1 MTATYR
7 LQLLLLIITYVIFS
21 STTIV
26 VQAITYAS
34 PKFNQKILIG
44 PNDIN
49 AYSGETIQF
58 PCIVLKQSDA
68 IVTWCWNDFCTLG
81 KTQLLRH
88 ERTYDGLISIY
99 QYTAYPRFQLSI
111 NEHLNHYN
119 LSIVHVS
126 NKDEGIF
133 QCQVQ
138 RTMNAHEAR
147 SERVHLTLIAPPNG
161 QPTLILPSMPL
172 KQGQT
177 ANITCLSTP
186 SKPASK
192 LILYK
197 NEQIIT
203 KKSSLMIFYELDM
216 TTKNNL
222 TKLIYIIDDPD
233 SSWDSARIRCEQIYQ
248 YANNFHKDVSTRLH
262 VHYKPKARIES
273 QNRYPLTV
281 NSTATFR
288 CIVHGN
294 PEPQLRW
301 FANSMDLTSL
311 TSSIIN
317 IPLSRHVHNHSIG
330 CTATNSIGTTNTS
343 IRLLIRY
350 APIFIV
356 RPPKFVVLDFDNKSP
371 TSSPMILRCIVD
383 SFPRSKIS
391 WYRYGQKLVEGSVFN
406 LENITTHEQQ
416 GLYSYRIET
425 DGFETIHSDFIIY
438 IKGKPLVYIQESKR
452 HRSSNNREFECQVY
466 SSSSILKINWKL
478 NDQSIEST
486 DQSLIST
493 TCDENSCLSKLIYN
507 NRKIFATKNNLNR
520 LSCTAENEY
529 GYEQSRLYQ
538 INFDEDPSTIL
549 VSIILSIFFLLTILS
564 IVAIYC
570 GCRVRH
576 RQKRSIKN
584 LPIVYDAHY
593 SINELIKDVTSL
605 RTSDLRT
612 CNTSFNDNDQLS
624 LKIEQTKI
632 EPTDRLLTSLF
643 NNNHTKK
650 LIDNLSNESSTNSS
664 GFHSKSTTTTFNNE
678 YSPRL
683 AETTDYTFSAF
694 DITNPTELNNSATA
708 LEDTTIITPAPP
720 LSTTITPAPPLSTTI
735 IPTPTPTPTLPRDNP
750 CDNTQLV
757 TPSAPYTTV
766 QPVTKSLQPRRQP
779 KSVNQKYIDSVEMVL
794 TPINESSSDISHSS
808 SSSQSRRTAPQD
820 DHSGKV
826 RKKKNYTFDNTT
838 PTDF

>member
-683 AETTDYTFSAF
+683 AETTDYTFS
-694 DITNPTELNNSATA
+694 
-708 LEDTTIITPAPP
+708 
-720 LSTTITPAPPLSTTI
+720 
-735 IPTPTPTPTLPRDNP
+735 
-750 CDNTQLV
+750 
-757 TPSAPYTTV
+757 
-766 QPVTKSLQPRRQP
+766 
-779 KSVNQKYIDSVEMVL
+779 
-794 TPINESSSDISHSS
+794 
-808 SSSQSRRTAPQD
+808 
-820 DHSGKV
+820 
-826 RKKKNYTFDNTT
+826 
-838 PTDF
+838 